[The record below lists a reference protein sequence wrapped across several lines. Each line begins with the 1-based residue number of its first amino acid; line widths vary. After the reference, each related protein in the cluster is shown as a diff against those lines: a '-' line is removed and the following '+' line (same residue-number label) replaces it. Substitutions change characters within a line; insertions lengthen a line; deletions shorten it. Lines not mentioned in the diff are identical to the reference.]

1 MKILKLNH
9 EALKTKCLPV
19 VEFGGELLRLELEI
33 MWTAMEA
40 NGGIGLSANQVGFFK
55 RMFVMK
61 GEDGKRYNI
70 INPEIVMKNDKIF
83 RIKEGCLSLPGIS
96 IDTGVRSQE
105 IAVKFQDIEGKEA
118 FGVFS
123 DIDAVCFQHE
133 MEHLDGK
140 SFIDH
145 LNRAERRLVLKKHAR
160 GY

>member
-1 MKILKLNH
+1 MRILKLDH

-19 VEFGGELLRLELEI
+19 TEFDELLKLRLDI
-33 MWTAMEA
+33 MWETMEKA
-40 NGGIGLSANQVGFFK
+40 NGIGLSANQIGFFN

-61 GEDGKRYNI
+61 GEDGQRYNI

-83 RIKEGCLSLPGIS
+83 RIKEGCLSLPGIG

-105 IAVKFQDIEGKEA
+105 IAVKFQDIEGKET

-133 MEHLDGK
+133 MEHLEGK

-145 LNRAERRLVLKKHAR
+145 LNRAERRLILRK
-160 GY
+160 YL